1 MQEKVVVDLV
11 MKPNSGGDPGND
23 GAAFKKSS
31 GITFGNSEISESGS
45 IFDGVHARING
56 NLGDGV
62 Q

>member
-1 MQEKVVVDLV
+1 MAVGYGNETSNQ
-11 MKPNSGGDPGND
+11 NAGGPAGND

-31 GITFGNSEISESGS
+31 GITFENSEISESGS
-45 IFDGVHARING
+45 IFDGAHARING